1 MAFPT
6 VVIVPGACQPPSLY
20 EPFAKGLEAHSISS
34 IVIPTPSVGAHPGLK
49 DFSDDVTLI
58 RNTVSKLIDEA
69 KDVVVLMHSYG
80 GMPGSAA
87 LKGLGKAA
95 RGSEQKKNWVVRL
108 VYVSTLLLEEGE
120 QMPDASNMEQMRKYA
135 SDGLDEEVCPL
146 VPSALFEKYI
156 R

>member
-1 MAFPT
+1 M
-6 VVIVPGACQPPSLY
+6 VIVPGACQPPSLY
-20 EPFAKGLEAHSISS
+20 RPFAKGLEAHSIPS
-34 IVIPTPSVGAHPGLK
+34 IVIPTPSVGACPALK

-80 GMPGSAA
+80 GIPGSAA

-95 RGSEQKKNWVVRL
+95 RESEQKKNGVVRL

-120 QMPDASNMEQMRKYA
+120 QMPDAGNVEQLRKYA
-135 SDGLDEEVCPL
+135 SEGLDEEVCPL
-146 VPSALFEKYI
+146 EPSATFDDYVC
-156 R
+156 